1 MAEINMGSVWKVTMT
16 EYDDGAQRPMGTKY
30 FDNETEARNFCRDYN
45 VGGSASCYYRAS
57 YEKI

>member
-1 MAEINMGSVWKVTMT
+1 MAEINMGSVWKVTMI

-30 FDNETEARNFCRDYN
+30 FDNEIEARDFCKDYN
-45 VGGSASCYYRAS
+45 KNFNLNCYYRAS